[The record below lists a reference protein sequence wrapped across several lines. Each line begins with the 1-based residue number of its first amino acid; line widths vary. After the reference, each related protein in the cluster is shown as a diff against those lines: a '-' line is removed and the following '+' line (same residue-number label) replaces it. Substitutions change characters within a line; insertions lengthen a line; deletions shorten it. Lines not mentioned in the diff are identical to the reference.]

1 MAPEARACASASLGG
16 APAALPTAA
25 WQALG
30 TSIVL
35 RLCDD
40 ARPGDRTVD
49 SGSLLLAARIAV
61 ERELDAIDRACSRFR
76 ADSELSRVN
85 ACGGRRTAVSELFAQ
100 ALELAMRA
108 AELTDGDVD
117 PTVGRALELA
127 GYDRDWE
134 SLAAHLDLSE
144 AAAPPF
150 VLSAH
155 VRSGWRTIALDRRS
169 LTVRVPRGI
178 GLDLG
183 ATAKAWVADRAA
195 AAAARASGSG
205 ALVSVGGDIATAGPA
220 PAGGWRI
227 RVTDDHR
234 SDPSAAGQTVS
245 IHSGGLATSST
256 SVRRWSQRGRAM
268 HHIIDPR
275 TGQPAR
281 SGWRTVSVAAGSCA
295 DANIAATAAIVR
307 SWQGARWL
315 SQSGLPA
322 RLVDRRGGVATVAG
336 WPQETGR

>member
-1 MAPEARACASASLGG
+1 M
-16 APAALPTAA
+16 
-25 WQALG
+25 
-30 TSIVL
+30 
-35 RLCDD
+35 D
-40 ARPGDRTVD
+40 
-49 SGSLLLAARIAV
+49 AARLAV

-76 ADSELSRVN
+76 VDSELSLVN
-85 ACGGRRTAVSELFAQ
+85 ASGGRPTTVSALFAQ
-100 ALELAMRA
+100 ALELALRA

-127 GYDRDWE
+127 GYDRDWRLLE
-134 SLAAHLDLSE
+134 VAREAQPDTARPPLA
-144 AAAPPF
+144 
-150 VLSAH
+150 LSAH
-155 VRSGWRTIALDRRS
+155 VRSGWRTIALDCRT

-195 AAAARASGSG
+195 AAAARAAECG

-245 IHSGGLATSST
+245 IRSGGLATSST
-256 SVRRWSQRGRAM
+256 SVRRWSQRGRTM

-281 SGWRTVSVAAGSCA
+281 SGWRTVSVAAASCA

-307 SWQGARWL
+307 STRGARWL
-315 SQSGLPA
+315 SHARLPA
-322 RLVDRRGGVATVAG
+322 RLVDRRGEVTTVAG
-336 WPQETGR
+336 WPLEIGR